1 MASNEKDDG
10 GPDRFHAVYLE
21 HAELVRGVI
30 YNISG
35 PLDLDDLVQEA
46 FVKIWKGF
54 GGFRNDANIKTWI
67 YRIATNTALDY
78 CRKRTPRLAETE
90 LEELPGGGENEEDAV
105 RRDLV
110 HKGMRR
116 LSSEHR
122 AIVTLCVFEELSV
135 KDAADALGL
144 PEGTVKSRLHYAKRE
159 LAKFFNNSG
168 VRA

>member
-1 MASNEKDDG
+1 MAPNEKDNG

-21 HAELVRGVI
+21 NASLVRGVI

-35 PLDLDDLVQEA
+35 RRDLDDLVQET
-46 FVKIWKGF
+46 FIKIWKGF

-67 YRIATNTALDY
+67 YRVATNTALDY
-78 CRKRTPRLAETE
+78 CRKKTPRIVERE
-90 LEELPGGGENEEDAV
+90 LDELPGGGENEDDAA

-110 HKGMRR
+110 QKGMRR

-135 KDAADALGL
+135 KDAADALDL
-144 PEGTVKSRLHYAKRE
+144 PEGTVKSRLHYAKKE
-159 LAKFFNNSG
+159 LAKFFNNGG

>member
-1 MASNEKDDG
+1 MAPNEKDDG
-10 GPDRFHAVYLE
+10 GTDPFHAVYLE
-21 HAELVRGVI
+21 HAALVRGVI

-35 PLDLDDLVQEA
+35 RRDLDDLVQET
-46 FVKIWKGF
+46 FIKIWKGY
-54 GGFRNDANIKTWI
+54 GGFRNDAKIKTWI

-78 CRKRTPRLAETE
+78 CRKKTLRVAERE
-90 LEELPGGGENEEDAV
+90 LDELPGGGENEDDAM
-105 RRDLV
+105 RLDLV
-110 HKGMRR
+110 QKGMRR

-144 PEGTVKSRLHYAKRE
+144 REGTVKSRLHYAKKE

-168 VRA
+168 VTA